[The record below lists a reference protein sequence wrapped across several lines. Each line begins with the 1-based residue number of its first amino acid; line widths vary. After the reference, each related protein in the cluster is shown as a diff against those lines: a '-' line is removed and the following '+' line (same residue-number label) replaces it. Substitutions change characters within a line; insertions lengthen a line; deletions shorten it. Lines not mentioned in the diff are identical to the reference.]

1 MAMLQH
7 TTGIVLRTIKYN
19 DASVIADIFTEQ
31 QGRVSYLVKL
41 PRARKS
47 PSRSVLFQPLS
58 VLTYESD
65 FRPRLNLQRLK
76 DARPLCLF
84 TSLPYD
90 PYKSAIALF
99 LAEFLNHALHE
110 ETANAPLF
118 AYLCNSLQWLDGART
133 PVANFHLVFLMRMS
147 RFLGLYPNLDD
158 YHPGDC
164 FDLRAACFARVQPLH
179 SDVVRPDEAG
189 RMGMLMRMN
198 YASVCHEPH
207 GAQPLS
213 GNHPAL
219 LPPASARLP
228 GTEIARR
235 AARAVPIKKM
245 KNEELRMKNNRAA
258 VCLSR

>member
-76 DARPLCLF
+76 DVRPLCLF

-147 RFLGLYPNLDD
+147 RFLGLYPNLEG
-158 YHPGDC
+158 YAEGDW
-164 FDLRAACFARVQPLH
+164 FDLRAACFTPCRPVVHNDCIPPVEAARMA
-179 SDVVRPDEAG
+179 R
-189 RMGMLMRMN
+189 LMRMD
-198 YASVCHEPH
+198 YATMHLFRFTREERARCLDVILTYYRLHLPDFPELKSVE
-207 GAQPLS
+207 
-213 GNHPAL
+213 
-219 LPPASARLP
+219 
-228 GTEIARR
+228 
-235 AARAVPIKKM
+235 V
-245 KNEELRMKNNRAA
+245 LREVFDN
-258 VCLSR
+258 

>member
-198 YASVCHEPH
+198 YETMHLFAMSRTERNRCLKIILRYYRLH
-207 GAQPLS
+207 
-213 GNHPAL
+213 
-219 LPPASARLP
+219 LP
-228 GTEIARR
+228 GF
-235 AARAVPIKKM
+235 P
-245 KNEELRMKNNRAA
+245 ELKSPDVLRE
-258 VCLSR
+258 LFQ